1 MESTTEDL
9 KVGDLAHADIGQMNV
24 YCNYAREH
32 WMQPGEN
39 PPVGLILCTDKDDAL
54 ARYAMEGL
62 GNKMLVREYL
72 TALPK
77 ASELA
82 AEVARTRE
90 LLERQAESRR
100 LARQSEQ

>member
-1 MESTTEDL
+1 
-9 KVGDLAHADIGQMNV
+9 
-24 YCNYAREH
+24 
-32 WMQPGEN
+32 
-39 PPVGLILCTDKDDAL
+39 
-54 ARYAMEGL
+54 MEGL

-82 AEVARTRE
+82 AEVARARE